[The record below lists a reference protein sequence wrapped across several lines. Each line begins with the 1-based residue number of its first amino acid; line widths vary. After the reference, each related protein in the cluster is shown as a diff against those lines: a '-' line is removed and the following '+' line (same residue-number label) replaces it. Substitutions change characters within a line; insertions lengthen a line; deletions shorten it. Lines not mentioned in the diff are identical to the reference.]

1 MIKRHAFSF
10 SGWIIT
16 LLFALAW
23 RHNVKERRK
32 TEKEV
37 NHEELIKG
45 DERIIL
51 ILKFCFRRT
60 TKNNKNKSEKTIF
73 RNRVIQRLR
82 AERRHL
88 H

>member
-10 SGWIIT
+10 SGWIVT

-23 RHNVKERRK
+23 RHNIKERRE

-45 DERIIL
+45 DERIIQ
-51 ILKFCFRRT
+51 ILKFCFRKT
-60 TKNNKNKSEKTIF
+60 AEINKNKTEKTIF

-82 AERRHL
+82 AGRRHL